1 MDCDF
6 WKSIGIAKHFRWN
19 FSGTMGPSQWRQVI
33 IITRGHLCL
42 LHPFKRD
49 IQIGFSVGWYTQEN
63 NLERNPKFACGRM
76 YDDHGESA
84 KEQIKPDICQTP
96 FHQKYFR
103 ENNSVPFLE
112 TKHVP
117 QKTGNNLGHKVRNC
131 VSPLPE
137 HSWVCISVGKKIF
150 PLYPYLG
157 GLSFTLS
164 KRWSIFFKWCDGNV
178 FWQGT
183 ILRVFRW
190 FLVQAASGFDC
201 CPEPGKQCDGHMV
214 ASLGATIGF
223 VGFPMVFRSEVT
235 IGFDC
240 LFWLSTVGQTMR
252 CSSLP
257 QTYFV

>member
-33 IITRGHLCL
+33 IITRGHLFL
-42 LHPFKRD
+42 LHPFERD

-117 QKTGNNLGHKVRNC
+117 QKKQAITWATKCGT
-131 VSPLPE
+131 VSHHSLSIPE
-137 HSWVCISVGKKIF
+137 SAFLWGRRFSH
-150 PLYPYLG
+150 
-157 GLSFTLS
+157 FTLTWVDWVS
-164 KRWSIFFKWCDGNV
+164 HSQNDGQFFLNDAMVMFFG
-178 FWQGT
+178 
-183 ILRVFRW
+183 R
-190 FLVQAASGFDC
+190 
-201 CPEPGKQCDGHMV
+201 EP
-214 ASLGATIGF
+214 F
-223 VGFPMVFRSEVT
+223 
-235 IGFDC
+235 
-240 LFWLSTVGQTMR
+240 
-252 CSSLP
+252 
-257 QTYFV
+257 